1 MKIMFLQ
8 SLNGSNKISN
18 FFSKAKDLE
27 VLGSKPAS
35 RNLGVTS
42 LQMMPHQRSEKK
54 RGIWYTKKPSNER
67 LEVKG
72 MVIRVYN

>member
-8 SLNGSNKISN
+8 SLNGSNKMSKI
-18 FFSKAKDLE
+18 FSKAWDLE
-27 VLGSKPAS
+27 ALGSKPAS

-54 RGIWYTKKPSNER
+54 GGIWYAKKPSNGQ